1 MENINL
7 DILGTAELKKIMVSA
22 QKELFKRRL
31 RVVELA
37 MGKFQTE
44 HPLAGNL
51 PILQERLSLLKRKSA
66 KPTFNA
72 FDESI
77 VDVLEDLE
85 FWMEVED

>member
-7 DILGTAELKKIMVSA
+7 DILGTQELKKIMSAA

-44 HPLAGNL
+44 HSLAGNL

-66 KPTFNA
+66 KPSFDAT
-72 FDESI
+72 DESI

>member
-7 DILGTAELKKIMVSA
+7 DILGTTELKKIMAAA

-37 MGKFQTE
+37 VGKFHLE
-44 HPLAGNL
+44 RRFPSNL
-51 PILQERLSLLKRKSA
+51 PILEEHLSLLKRKSA
-66 KPTFNA
+66 KSTFNA

-77 VDVLEDLE
+77 VDMLEVLE
-85 FWMEVED
+85 FWMGVDE

>member
-7 DILGTAELKKIMVSA
+7 DILGTSDLKRIMAAA
-22 QKELFKRRL
+22 QKELFVRRL
-31 RVVELA
+31 RVVEMA

-44 HPLAGNL
+44 HPRAANL
-51 PILQERLSLLKRKSA
+51 MILQERLSLLKRKSA
-66 KPTFNA
+66 KPSFDA

-77 VDVLEDLE
+77 NDVLEDLE

>member
-7 DILGTAELKKIMVSA
+7 DILGTQELKKIMSAA

-31 RVVELA
+31 RAVELA
-37 MGKFQTE
+37 MGKFQLE
-44 HPLAGNL
+44 RRLASNL
-51 PILQERLSLLKRKSA
+51 PVLEDHLSLLKRKSA

-77 VDVLEDLE
+77 VGILEVLE
-85 FWMEVED
+85 FWMEIED

>member
-1 MENINL
+1 MEGINL
-7 DILGTAELKKIMVSA
+7 DILGTQELKKIMA
-22 QKELFKRRL
+22 ATQKELFVRRL

-37 MGKFQTE
+37 LGKFQTE
-44 HPLAGNL
+44 HPRAGNL
-51 PILQERLSLLKRKSA
+51 LVLKERLSLLKRKSA

-72 FDESI
+72 VDESI